1 MLKRIALH
9 FCVMILGVCAIAFTS
24 SAMIS
29 KSKPLY
35 NAAIQPG
42 DNFIDDERM
51 LKVSAI
57 CKEAVDEAE
66 VTYHIPA
73 NLLRS
78 VALQESGRW
87 HKATQKNISWPWT
100 VNAEGKGYFFNSKRE
115 AIAKVEE
122 LQSNGVESIDVGCMQ
137 INLKHHPDA
146 FSNLDEAFTPSYNV
160 AYAGKM
166 LKDFYE
172 RRHSWKEAVG
182 DYHSGLPERG
192 NPYAEKVLVRWNTY
206 YNGNPPAQLA
216 SPRPKLKPVKVALGE
231 EI

>member
-9 FCVMILGVCAIAFTS
+9 FCVIALGVFAIAFTS
-24 SAMIS
+24 SAMIANS
-29 KSKPLY
+29 KSLY
-35 NAAIQPG
+35 NAASQPG
-42 DNFIDDERM
+42 DSFIDDERM

-57 CKEAVDEAE
+57 CKEAVGETE
-66 VTYHIPA
+66 KSYHIPA
-73 NLLRS
+73 NLLNS

-87 HKATQKNISWPWT
+87 HKASQKNIVWPWT

-122 LQSNGVESIDVGCMQ
+122 LQSSGVESIDVGCMQ

-146 FSNLDEAFTPSYNV
+146 FANLDEAFTPSYNV

-166 LKDFYE
+166 LNGLYE

-192 NPYAEKVLVRWNTY
+192 NQYAEKVLVRWTKY

-216 SPRPKLKPVKVALGE
+216 SPRPKLKPAHAIMGE